1 LLGPGADQQVQ
12 PGRADDRADRVHARA
27 AVAPDGG
34 QEGQADP
41 VLVELPAARV
51 GQVGLL
57 PLEFAPG
64 DHVADAIR
72 VSLTSGV
79 SDSG

>member
-1 LLGPGADQQVQ
+1 MT
-12 PGRADDRADRVHARA
+12 